1 MEDQVDTLMR
11 HLEAQR
17 PHLDI
22 SSIAVGGRIARVAI
36 HLGEIRDVVFSPYHI
51 STGESDVLAA
61 LWREGPPDELSPG
74 RLSASVTVSSGGM
87 TGRLDRLEQAG
98 LVARRPDPHDRRGVL
113 VRLTDKGAGLIGHLI
128 ERYLAEQKRYLS
140 VLAPAEL
147 ERLERLLRK
156 LMAAGEQL
164 ADRTGKQ
171 RRRPRRGTATMD
183 APTPA
188 DGQAEHRPS
197 EE

>member
-1 MEDQVDTLMR
+1 MADQVDTLMGN
-11 HLEAQR
+11 LGVQR

-36 HLGEIRDVVFSPYHI
+36 HLGEIRDLVFSPYNL
-51 STGESDVLAA
+51 SSGESDVLAA
-61 LWREGPPDELSPG
+61 LWREGPPHELSPG

-87 TGRLDRLEQAG
+87 TGRLDRLERAG
-98 LVARRPDPHDRRGVL
+98 LVARRPDPDDRRGVL
-113 VRLTDKGAGLIGHLI
+113 VRLTDQGAKLIGQLI

-156 LMAAGEQL
+156 LMLAGEQD
-164 ADRTGKQ
+164 ADGTRNQ
-171 RRRPRRGTATMD
+171 RRGKPAIGV
-183 APTPA
+183 PTPV
-188 DGQAEHRPS
+188 DGRNAH
-197 EE
+197 